1 MRVLTFLHSFEA
13 GGVERVAL
21 RLVRHWRE
29 IGIDAQLFVGR
40 SDGALR
46 DEVARDLRYD
56 LPFRVPRRAAWFET
70 WWMIVCLPRQIR
82 RTRPD
87 VLFCAGSTYT
97 VVAVAMKLLLRG
109 DCPPVVAKISNDIAR
124 RDLPRGMRGLWFA
137 WLRLQA
143 HFIDHWVV
151 MQKGIEDE
159 ARQVLGAKSITVV
172 PDPAISLAQIAS
184 PSPAPRYRESR
195 EGRRFVAVGRLVAQ
209 KDYPLML
216 RAFARSAKGGD
227 TLTIFGD
234 GAQAAQ
240 LGRLARSLAIEDNVR
255 FAGHV
260 PDAAARLSDY
270 DVLLMSS
277 GYEGV
282 PAAIV
287 EALAVAMP
295 IIVTDCGRGVREL
308 LANGRLGT
316 IVNRDVG
323 SFASAISAASL
334 ARPSARPLINQA
346 RTFTIESSAA
356 RYVDVFRATA
366 FRGTACPHDLSLANA

>member
-1 MRVLTFLHSFEA
+1 
-13 GGVERVAL
+13 
-21 RLVRHWRE
+21 
-29 IGIDAQLFVGR
+29 
-40 SDGALR
+40 
-46 DEVARDLRYD
+46 
-56 LPFRVPRRAAWFET
+56 
-70 WWMIVCLPRQIR
+70 
-82 RTRPD
+82 
-87 VLFCAGSTYT
+87 
-97 VVAVAMKLLLRG
+97 
-109 DCPPVVAKISNDIAR
+109 
-124 RDLPRGMRGLWFA
+124 
-137 WLRLQA
+137 LQA

-159 ARQVLGAKSITVV
+159 ARQVLGARSITVV
-172 PDPAISLAQIAS
+172 PDPAICLAQIAS

-216 RAFARSAKGGD
+216 RAFARSAKDGD

-282 PAAIV
+282 PAVLI

-323 SFASAISAASL
+323 SFTSAISAASL
-334 ARPSARPLINQA
+334 ARPSAQPLIDQA

-366 FRGTACPHDLSLANA
+366 FRGTACPHDLSLVNV